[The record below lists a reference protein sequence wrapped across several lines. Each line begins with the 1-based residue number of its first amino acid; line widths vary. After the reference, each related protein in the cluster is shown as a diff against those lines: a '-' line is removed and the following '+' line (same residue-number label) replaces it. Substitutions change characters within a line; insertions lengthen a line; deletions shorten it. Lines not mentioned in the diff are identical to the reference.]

1 MCPTWPNILPLQ
13 LLVAGPCWPA
23 LILPI
28 PPNIVLLLSRIFR
41 GQTVIAPVAHE
52 PHPPDRIALIV
63 RGKVTVARL
72 VDRRGV
78 VCELVD
84 VRVQCGVP
92 ERAAVAAV
100 HEHAHGQVPVRDR
113 VGVRPGARVVG
124 VGAERGVGDGAGSM
138 VVLLDDVIGE
148 GFA

>member
-1 MCPTWPNILPLQ
+1 MRPTRPNILPLQ
-13 LLVAGPCWPA
+13 LLIAGPRRPP

-28 PPNIVLLLSRIFR
+28 IPNIVPLLSRIVR
-41 GQTVIAPVAHE
+41 GQTIIAPVAHE
-52 PHPPDRIALIV
+52 PHQPDRRAPIV
-63 RGKVTVARL
+63 RGKVAVARL

-78 VCELVD
+78 VSELVD
-84 VRVQCGVP
+84 VRVQRGVP

-100 HEHAHGQVPVRDR
+100 HKYAHGQVPVRDR
-113 VGVRPGARVVG
+113 VGVRPGGGVVS

-138 VVLLDDVIGE
+138 VMLLDDGIGE